1 MCSVASSASHCPRIF
16 FFFFAVNSECYIY
29 IKLKAI
35 LSLFPGLL
43 RAALILFFLEITVV
57 VKIEKFLVL
66 SFWSGKRNYLA
77 GF

>member
-1 MCSVASSASHCPRIF
+1 MCSVASSASHCPRIFF

-43 RAALILFFLEITVV
+43 HAALILFFLEITVV
-57 VKIEKFLVL
+57 VKIE
-66 SFWSGKRNYLA
+66 SF
-77 GF
+77 